1 MRVDTNQQ
9 NTFLCEE
16 VARLFKMFGDPTRVH
31 LLMALAQQEVCVGDL
46 VAITGV
52 SQSAISHQLR
62 LLRQARLVRS
72 RRQGT
77 TIFYALADDHVA
89 TILDQGLE
97 HAQEKK

>member
-1 MRVDTNQQ
+1 
-9 NTFLCEE
+9 
-16 VARLFKMFGDPTRVH
+16 
-31 LLMALAQQEVCVGDL
+31 
-46 VAITGV
+46 
-52 SQSAISHQLR
+52 
-62 LLRQARLVRS
+62 VRS